1 MKYSWCAAHPADT
14 RPDTILKCFRKSIK
28 PSPNNPR
35 RDKTRQTGDYPR
47 VIEGRNSDLPLS
59 LDSASVFRFDLV
71 CDEIL
76 WSSLSPIPK
85 VSPDVKV
92 SFCLSNFAEVLFF
105 FNWFRNYISTIHKP
119 IFDSSSS
126 TKYLSKRSDKIL
138 LLK

>member
-1 MKYSWCAAHPADT
+1 MKYSCCAAHPADT

-76 WSSLSPIPK
+76 WSSLSPIPQ
-85 VSPDVKV
+85 VSLDVKV
-92 SFCLSNFAEVLFF
+92 SFCLCDFAENPSFLIGFIIIFRLSINQYSIVLLA
-105 FNWFRNYISTIHKP
+105 RNAYSRDLK
-119 IFDSSSS
+119 
-126 TKYLSKRSDKIL
+126 KYCF
-138 LLK
+138 